1 METQRPLWFIF
12 SGMGTQW
19 PKMGRQMMQIDM
31 FRTSI
36 MKCDRAL
43 RPHGISLYDMIME
56 GDSKSFDSVT
66 NSFVT
71 IAAIQVCCLYYI
83 KPPDYEVI
91 SFSAIV
97 PL

>member
-1 METQRPLWFIF
+1 MKQKAIF
-12 SGMGTQW
+12 Y
-19 PKMGRQMMQIDM
+19 R
-31 FRTSI
+31 
-36 MKCDRAL
+36 
-43 RPHGISLYDMIME
+43 
-56 GDSKSFDSVT
+56 GDSKTFDSVT